1 VTEDDEPLLTTGEVA
16 AWLGGSIS
24 EITLRVWRHRST
36 GPAWIRVGRGVRY
49 RREAVRAWLDSN
61 EHAGRKAS

>member
-1 VTEDDEPLLTTGEVA
+1 VPEDDEPLLTTAEVA
-16 AWLGGSIS
+16 RWIGGDIS
-24 EITLRVWRHRST
+24 ETTLRVWRHRGT
-36 GPAWIRVGRGVRY
+36 GPKWIKAGRGVRY